1 MIKFSLAYN
10 FRKNVFIG
18 QNLKRIHVTCSF
30 DEKVTSEAECLG
42 YHSVHSGKRLKK

>member
-1 MIKFSLAYN
+1 MF
-10 FRKNVFIG
+10 FIG